1 MIGSELKRNLKQNL
15 IGRCF
20 STLSK
25 TDRKKTIALSLGQVS
40 LNILDLA
47 GVVIFGVLGTLA
59 VTGVQSQNPSGRVS
73 SILRIFRIEDLSFQN
88 QVAVLALIATA
99 FLILRT
105 LLSMF
110 FTKKSLKFLS
120 LRGAHLSGDLV
131 DKYLRKDLLQVQQR
145 NSQET
150 LFALTVGA
158 TAVTVGVL
166 GSFVMLISDLS
177 LIFIL
182 TSALFFIDPIIAFST
197 LLIFSSIGV
206 ILYLLMH
213 KKARALSYQER
224 DLTVLSNRKI
234 LEVLSTYRE
243 TVVRNRQN
251 YYSREIGNLRVAIS
265 HTQAEQAFLPNIGK
279 YVIEIAV
286 VLSALLV
293 AGLQF
298 TLFDASQAASTL
310 AVFMAA
316 GSRIAPAVLR
326 FQQGLVSIKS
336 NSAPANMTL
345 QLIDELSGDLISRDD
360 IIDKPEFKHVGF
372 ESKIEIKSACL
383 TYPGRFEYALKDV
396 NLIIKP
402 GQVVALVGPSGAGKS
417 SLADVILGVV
427 KPDSGSVFIS
437 GESPQEASKLWP
449 GAMSYL
455 PQDVTLTEG
464 TIRENVGL
472 GYPDYFATDDA
483 VESCLSISQL
493 LEFTNSLPEGLDT
506 PIGERG
512 SLLSGGQR
520 QRLGIARAL
529 FTNPRILLLDES
541 TSALDNYTENQISN
555 SIRSLKGS
563 VTIIL
568 IAHRISTVLD
578 ADLVV
583 YLEQGEIL
591 AQGTLQQVREKIPEF
606 DQQVKLLD

>member
-1 MIGSELKRNLKQNL
+1 MKTFLKHSL

-20 STLSK
+20 FTLSK
-25 TDRKKTIALSLGQVS
+25 TDRKKTLALSIGQVS
-40 LNILDLA
+40 LNVLDLV

-59 VTGVQSQNPSGRVS
+59 VTGVQSQNPSGRVI
-73 SILRIFRIEDLSFQN
+73 SILRIFQIEDLSFQN
-88 QVAVLALIATA
+88 QVAVLALIATT

-110 FTKKSLKFLS
+110 FTKKSLRFLS

-131 DKYLRKDLLQVQQR
+131 NKYLRKDLLEVQQR

-166 GSFVMLISDLS
+166 GSFVTLLSDLS

-182 TSALFFIDPIIAFST
+182 TTALFFIDPIIAVST
-197 LLIFSSIGV
+197 LSIFSLIGAT
-206 ILYLLMH
+206 LYLLLH
-213 KKARALSYQER
+213 KKARVLSYKER

-243 TVVRNRQN
+243 TVVRNRQSH
-251 YYSREIGNLRVAIS
+251 YSREIGKLRVAIS
-265 HTQAEQAFLPNIGK
+265 QTQADQAFLPNIGK

-293 AGLQF
+293 AAVQF
-298 TLFDASQAASTL
+298 MLFDASRAASTL

-326 FQQGLVSIKS
+326 FQQGLMSIKS

-345 QLIDELSGDLISRDD
+345 QLMESLSKDLISSDEK
-360 IIDKPEFKHVGF
+360 IDEPEFKHLGF
-372 ESKIEIKSACL
+372 TSNIEINGAFLK
-383 TYPGRFEYALKDV
+383 YPGRDEHALRNV
-396 NLIIKP
+396 SLTIKP

-427 KPDSGSVFIS
+427 KPEAGEVLVSGKVP
-437 GESPQEASKLWP
+437 EDASKLWP

-472 GYPDYFATDDA
+472 GYPDYFATDEA
-483 VESCLSISQL
+483 VESCLSIAQL
-493 LEFTNSLPEGLDT
+493 LDFTNGLSDGLDT
-506 PIGERG
+506 SIGERG

-529 FTNPRILLLDES
+529 FTNPKILLLDEA
-541 TSALDNYTENQISN
+541 TSALDNYTENQISS

-583 YLEQGEIL
+583 YLEHGEIL
-591 AQGTLQQVREKIPEF
+591 AQGTLQEVRKKIPEF

>member
-1 MIGSELKRNLKQNL
+1 MKRLLKQSL
-15 IGRCF
+15 VGRCF
-20 STLSK
+20 FTLSK
-25 TDRKKTIALSLGQVS
+25 IDRKKTLALSIGQVS
-40 LNILDLA
+40 LNILDLV

-59 VTGVQSQNPSGRVS
+59 VTGVQSQNPTGRVS
-73 SILRIFRIEDLSFQN
+73 SILKIFQIENLNFQN
-88 QVAVLALIATA
+88 QVAVLALVATT

-110 FTKKSLKFLS
+110 FTKKSLRFLS
-120 LRGAHLSGDLV
+120 LRGAHMSGELV
-131 DKYLRKDLLQVQQR
+131 NKYLRKDLLEVQKR

-150 LFALTVGA
+150 LFVLTVGVG
-158 TAVTVGVL
+158 AVTVGVL
-166 GSFVMLISDLS
+166 GSFVTLISDLS

-182 TSALFFIDPIIAFST
+182 TTALFFIDPIIAFST
-197 LLIFSSIGV
+197 LFIFSSIGV

-213 KKARALSYQER
+213 KKARALSYRER
-224 DLTVLSNRKI
+224 DLTVLGNRKI
-234 LEVLSTYRE
+234 LEVLSTFRE
-243 TVVRNRQN
+243 TVVRNRQG
-251 YYSREIGNLRVAIS
+251 YYSREIGKLRVAIS
-265 HTQAEQAFLPNIGK
+265 QTQADQAFLPNIGK

-286 VLSALLV
+286 VLSALIV

-298 TLFDASQAASTL
+298 MLFDASHAASTL

-345 QLIDELSGDLISRDD
+345 QLIDALSGDLISRDD
-360 IIDKPEFKHVGF
+360 KIDKPEFKHVGF
-372 ESKIEIKSACL
+372 ESKIEIKSAFL
-383 TYPGRFEYALKDV
+383 KYPGRFEYALKDV

-529 FTNPRILLLDES
+529 FTNPKMLLLDEA